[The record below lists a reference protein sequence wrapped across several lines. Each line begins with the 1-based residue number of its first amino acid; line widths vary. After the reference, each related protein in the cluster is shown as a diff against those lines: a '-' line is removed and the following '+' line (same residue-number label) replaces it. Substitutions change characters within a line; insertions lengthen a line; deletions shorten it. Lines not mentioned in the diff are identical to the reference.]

1 MIPITPIL
9 VSVAPNTPS
18 SSSPS
23 SSPRGLRGGNA
34 SEASTQAPIAA
45 ANGAS
50 CCRSARQTNDR
61 LRGARERRGLD
72 PPTPPSE
79 ALSLAPRGKR
89 RRGGGREAAEEE
101 TSNIEVGRGRCR
113 GRTVERSE
121 QTSRVGKAKAHRVD
135 RFRLRRRDA
144 YIWLNERC
152 ANPAGRINRVSVRF
166 QPIRSYTF

>member
-23 SSPRGLRGGNA
+23 SSPRGFRGGNA
-34 SEASTQAPIAA
+34 SEASTQAPMAA

-50 CCRSARQTNDR
+50 CCRSARQTNAG
-61 LRGARERRGLD
+61 LRGTRGPRGLE

-79 ALSLAPRGKR
+79 ALTLAPRRKR
-89 RRGGGREAAEEE
+89 QSSGGREAAEVA
-101 TSNIEVGRGRCR
+101 SNIEVGVVG
-113 GRTVERSE
+113 GEQWIGGE
-121 QTSRVGKAKAHRVD
+121 QTSRVGKAEEHRVG

-144 YIWLNERC
+144 YIRL
-152 ANPAGRINRVSVRF
+152 PS
-166 QPIRSYTF
+166 